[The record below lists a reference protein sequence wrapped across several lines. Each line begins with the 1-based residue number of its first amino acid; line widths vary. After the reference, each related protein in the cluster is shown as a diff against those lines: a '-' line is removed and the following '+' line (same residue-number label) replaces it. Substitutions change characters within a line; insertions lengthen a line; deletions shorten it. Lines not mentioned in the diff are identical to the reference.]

1 MAQVTKISKKNVFL
15 IVSASLF
22 MLGVIFFSL
31 AIQKYQVL
39 TRSRADE
46 PKTCNGTAVGECV
59 GSKRCANNP
68 ADDGKF
74 YYWCVKCG
82 IDGNPESSEQGTGEC
97 CGNCGGP
104 APTGEQGQCTNANI
118 NSDEKVCTDVCKGT
132 VGSSDRCNATGGVAC
147 GDGCA
152 YYDPNNTSCGT
163 CQGTNAAVWD
173 GLCYKGEGTGKV
185 TVHKGTQSDNSCPIS
200 AGATE
205 VSLSK
210 DQCYTL
216 SSSCEQADPDGGTGV
231 CVDTG
236 CESGG
241 ETTPTVP
248 PDSTPTTPPNT
259 PTSSPTSTPTG
270 TLPPSTPT
278 SSPTRTPTSTPTN
291 TPTNTP
297 TITPTSTPTRT
308 PTPNPTSTPVPT
320 ATLVPTSMPI
330 PPTATPVPTNTPVPP
345 TPTTVVLAQ
354 VPTSTPTPVTKLTVN
369 DQPPGGTPWALIL
382 VPIGLL
388 ILGLIL

>member
-15 IVSASLF
+15 IASASLF

-68 ADDGKF
+68 ADDGKY

-82 IDGNPESSEQGTGEC
+82 ADGNPESSEQGTGEC

-104 APTGEQGQCTNANI
+104 APTGEQGA
-118 NSDEKVCTDVCKGT
+118 CTDTTITTDEALCTAKCG
-132 VGSSDRCNATGGVAC
+132 GGYKADDPNKCAEKGGVTC
-147 GDGCA
+147 GTGCA
-152 YYDPNNTSCGT
+152 YYDPNNLSCGT
-163 CQGTNAAVWD
+163 CQGTNAALWD

-185 TVHKGTQSDNSCPIS
+185 TVHKGTAEDNSCPIS
-200 AGATE
+200 SNATE
-205 VSLSK
+205 VSLSTGE
-210 DQCYTL
+210 CY
-216 SSSCEQADPDGGTGV
+216 SIGNCEQADPDGGNGI
-231 CVDTG
+231 CNDTG
-236 CESGG
+236 CDGPTSPPENTNTPTVPQTT
-241 ETTPTVP
+241 ETATPIVTNTVTPTVP
-248 PDSTPTTPPNT
+248 PTTNT
-259 PTSSPTSTPTG
+259 PTSTSTA
-270 TLPPSTPT
+270 
-278 SSPTRTPTSTPTN
+278 TPTN
-291 TPTNTP
+291 SPTHTA
-297 TITPTSTPTRT
+297 TATATPTSTPTRT
-308 PTPNPTSTPVPT
+308 PTPNPTNTPVPT
-320 ATLVPTSMPI
+320 ATLIPTSMPI

-369 DQPPGGTPWALIL
+369 DQPPGITPWSLIL

-388 ILGLIL
+388 ILGLLL